1 MKDEKTILVDLIQTS
16 LAGKIDP
23 SSNFNPQ
30 DFADAIITKLDLNR
44 TLTERTAKNVEEL
57 IESFTGMINDIDSD
71 MDIELEQ
78 LGEDEVM
85 VKNFVRGQKTVC
97 EKLKDEIEK
106 I

>member
-1 MKDEKTILVDLIQTS
+1 MKDEKTILINLIQAS

-23 SSNFNPQ
+23 SSNFSPQ

-44 TLTERTAKNVEEL
+44 TLTEKNAKSVDEAV
-57 IESFTGMINDIDSD
+57 ESFSKMIDEIDRD

-78 LGEDEVM
+78 LGKDEVM

-97 EKLKDEIEK
+97 EKLKSEIK
-106 I
+106 NI

>member
-1 MKDEKTILVDLIQTS
+1 MKSEKEILVNLIQAS
-16 LAGKIDP
+16 LAGKLDP

-44 TLTERTAKNVEEL
+44 TLVERNARSVEAA
-57 IESFTGMINDIDSD
+57 IKSFNNMIDDIDKD

-78 LGEDEVM
+78 LGKDEVM
-85 VKNFVRGQKTVC
+85 VKNFVRGQKTAC
-97 EKLKDEIEK
+97 EKLKSEIEK

>member
-1 MKDEKTILVDLIQTS
+1 MKDEKTILINLIQAS

-23 SSNFNPQ
+23 SSNFSPQ

-44 TLTERTAKNVEEL
+44 TLTAKNAKSVDEAV
-57 IESFTGMINDIDSD
+57 ESFTEMIDEIDKD

-78 LGEDEVM
+78 LGKDEVM

-97 EKLKDEIEK
+97 EKLKAEIKK